1 MNRFAAGAIFA
12 LLALILSRPAWAVD
26 GVILIDQNKALAGNV
41 TPGDAPGFPVTIT
54 RSGSYRLSS
63 DLVVADADT
72 TAIDITGAAVSV
84 TVDLNGFSILGPVT
98 CTGSSPG
105 NPVTTCS
112 PVPSNPSIFGPGTGV
127 RSQAERSVTIRN
139 GTISGMGRHG
149 IFIAVAPLARVEG
162 VTVMGNGQIGIFTGL
177 ATVVDNI
184 VEGNLLDGIVFN
196 QGLVRG
202 NNVRRNGGNGIS
214 GTGVGGLISGNN
226 IHRNGGHALK
236 GISGSPYSFNNLASN
251 FGGFIDPPGAGVS
264 IGGNGCNGGLCPP

>member
-1 MNRFAAGAIFA
+1 MNRFAVGAIFA

-72 TAIDITGAAVSV
+72 TAIDITGAAGSV

-98 CTGSSPG
+98 CTGSSPA
-105 NPVTTCS
+105 NPPTTCS
-112 PVPSNPSIFGPGTGV
+112 PVPSSPNIFGPGTGV
-127 RSQAERSVTIRN
+127 RSQADRSLTIRN

-149 IFIAVAPLARVEG
+149 IFIFGAPMARVEG
-162 VTVMGNGQIGIFTGL
+162 VTVMGNGHTGIHGGL

-184 VEGNLLDGIVFN
+184 VEGNLLSGIVFN

-202 NNVRRNGGNGIS
+202 NNVSRNGGNGIA

-226 IHRNGGHALK
+226 IYRNGGHALK
-236 GISGSPYSFNNLASN
+236 SISGSPYSFNNLNNN

-264 IGGNGCNGGLCPP
+264 LGGNGCNGGLCPP

>member
-1 MNRFAAGAIFA
+1 MHRFAAGAIFA
-12 LLALILSRPAWAVD
+12 LLALILSRPSWAVD

-41 TPGDAPGFPVTIT
+41 TPGDAPGFPVSIT

-72 TAIDITGAAVSV
+72 TAIDITGAAGSV

-98 CTGSSPG
+98 CTGSSAG

-112 PVPSNPSIFGPGTGV
+112 PVPSSPSIFGPGTGV
-127 RSQAERSVTIRN
+127 RSFADRSLTIRN

-149 IFIAVAPLARVEG
+149 IFISGAPMARVEG
-162 VTVMGNGQIGIFTGL
+162 VTVMGNGQYGIFGGL

-202 NNVRRNGGNGIS
+202 NTLSRNGRNGIA
-214 GTGVGGLISGNN
+214 GTGIGGLISGNN
-226 IHRNGGHALK
+226 IYRNGGHALK
-236 GISGSPYSFNNLASN
+236 SISNSPYSFNNLDNN

-264 IGGNGCNGGLCPP
+264 IGGNGCNGGLCP